1 MQITVKISGKG
12 LFQRLGEEAKTP
24 DCTFPKIFRNQLIDW
39 KLDEIVNVLTHED
52 LVCRADAPSVLL
64 IDADNVRTVAQIHS
78 AEKEAYAHIQANSD
92 VPAIRAPI
100 IFMYPSAESIN
111 GARDCPDFVCD
122 WSFSTVSIPELARR
136 ICFSL
141 KRKNVFKTRI
151 DRGSL
156 ALIEETRSIYH
167 GTQATRL
174 TPTEYTLAEL
184 FLTHMGTVISL
195 PELEHLFRVTGKST
209 ETNNIR
215 VAIFQLRLKLEIL
228 TKSQVQ
234 LASVYK
240 KGYCLSQK
248 ATRVST
254 PCVAWSPP
262 AATAEMLRIGVA

>member
-1 MQITVKISGKG
+1 MQITVKTSGKSM
-12 LFQRLGEEAKTP
+12 FQRLAREVQNA
-24 DCTFPKIFRNQLIDW
+24 DSAFPKIFRNQLVDW
-39 KLDEIVNVLTHED
+39 KLEEIVDGITHKD
-52 LVCRADAPSVLL
+52 LVCRADAPCVLL
-64 IDADNVRTVAQIHS
+64 IEAENVRVVSQIHS
-78 AEKEAYAHIQANSD
+78 VEKEAYAHMQANPD
-92 VPAIRAPI
+92 VPSIRAPI
-100 IFMYPSAESIN
+100 IFIYPSAESIIS
-111 GARDCPDFVCD
+111 ARDCPDFVCD
-122 WSFSTVSIPELARR
+122 WTFSTVVIPELARR

-151 DRGSL
+151 DRGAL
-156 ALIEETRSIYH
+156 ALIEESRSIYF
-167 GTQATRL
+167 GTQTTRL

-195 PELEHLFRVTGKST
+195 PELEYLFRTSGKST

-248 ATRVST
+248 NSRVGT
-254 PCVAWSPP
+254 PFVTWTSHTPNSSVPRADV
-262 AATAEMLRIGVA
+262 I